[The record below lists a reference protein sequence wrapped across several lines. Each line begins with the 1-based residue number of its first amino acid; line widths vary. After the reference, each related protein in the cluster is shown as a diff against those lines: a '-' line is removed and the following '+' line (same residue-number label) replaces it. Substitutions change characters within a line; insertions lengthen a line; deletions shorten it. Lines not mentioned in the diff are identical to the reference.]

1 MNDMP
6 SQTVKV
12 LEGLKVIDAG
22 SYISAPYAAML
33 LAELG
38 ADVIKVERPRATDP
52 SRLHVVDGKTPVYS
66 AVNRNKRAIT
76 LDYTQPEGMAVFK
89 KLVERADVLLIN
101 VRPGVEHKLGIDAQ
115 AMQAINPR
123 LVYCA
128 VTGFGATGPYAK
140 RPAYDN
146 VGQAMSGWLSRFHR
160 GPEPR
165 VYGPAM
171 TDSVTAMQACIGV
184 LGALHERSR
193 TGKGRKVEVNLLESM
208 LAMATEPLTDFL
220 FFGKDQPFYYRGA
233 VSQAYIL
240 TCRDGK
246 RIGLHL
252 STPDKFW
259 HALTQAIER
268 PDLRER
274 YPTGASR
281 VASYAEI
288 AAILADV
295 FATRDRADWL
305 PALEAND
312 VPFGP
317 ERTLDEVEQD
327 PQIQHLGTFAAVD
340 EAAYGTS
347 RIPNRPARFDGD
359 NRSVFSPAPRV
370 GQHSDDVL
378 REIGLDA
385 AAIAQLR
392 SRHIVD

>member
-1 MNDMP
+1 METH
-6 SQTVKV
+6 SVKV

-22 SYISAPYAAML
+22 SYISTPYAAML

-52 SRLHVVDGKTPVYS
+52 SRLHVVNGKTPVYS
-66 AVNRNKRAIT
+66 AINRNKRAIA
-76 LDYTQPEGMAVFK
+76 LDYTQPAGMAVFE
-89 KLVERADVLLIN
+89 KLVKNADMLLIN
-101 VRPGVEHKLGIDAQ
+101 VRPGVESKMGIDAER
-115 AMQAINPR
+115 MQAINPR
-123 LVYCA
+123 LIYCS

-160 GPEPR
+160 GTDPR
-165 VYGPAM
+165 VCGPTV

-184 LGALHERSR
+184 LAALHDRAR
-193 TGKGRKVEVNLLESM
+193 TGKGRKVEVNLMESM
-208 LAMATEPLTDFL
+208 IAMATEPLTDFL
-220 FFGKDQPFYYRGA
+220 FTGKDQPFYHRGA

-259 HALTQAIER
+259 HALTKSIDR
-268 PDLRER
+268 PDVREK

-281 VASYAEI
+281 VANYADI
-288 AAILADV
+288 ATLLAGI

-305 PALEAND
+305 PVLEAND

-370 GQHSDDVL
+370 GQHSDEVL
-378 REIGLDA
+378 GELGLDA
-385 AAIAQLR
+385 AAIQELR
-392 SRHIVD
+392 SRNIVD